1 MMNLRRNLTNLP
13 MSLIKILPENLV
25 NQIAAGEVVERPAS
39 VVKELLENSIDAG
52 ADRITL
58 EVIGAGDEMIK
69 ITDNGSGMRFDDAR
83 LAFERHATSKISS
96 SDDLFNISTMGFR
109 GEAIA
114 SIASVSHV
122 TLQTKSGDSKVGT
135 KVVCTGGRIEKHEE
149 CSCTDGTSIEVR
161 NLFYN
166 TPARKKYL
174 KSPTTE
180 YQNILKVFQGIA
192 LAYPGTSFKLVHDEK
207 VSCEYPKAAAMLD
220 RIRDVLGNNTASA
233 CVPIFY
239 GGTEISIE
247 GFIGKP
253 ELGRSGTKH
262 QYLFVNNRH
271 ISHPLFSY
279 ALAESYHSLLMDGKK
294 PFYAIN
300 IRIDPALI
308 DVNVHPR
315 KLEIRF
321 LNQSKLFSILQNAAR
336 VSLEKN
342 VLMPEVSGTLGG
354 SGTYH
359 VPDTSRLHARD
370 NSANESANQ
379 AMEFTKN
386 MVGTEGG
393 FQDFVPGRLNKYAY
407 RQDDLSTL
415 SMVPL
420 VQIARSYILAENEEG
435 LVLIDQHAAHERIRF
450 EELMD
455 QYEKKAPAK
464 QQLLVPQNIE
474 LSAMEAEIFN
484 SNKETFDKLGF
495 EMEVFGGNTFI
506 IHAVPAPIAK
516 ENIDNVL
523 MNVLSDLADDKKT
536 RAVKNPQERI
546 IEYMACRSAIKFG
559 KDLSLDEMASLIRQL
574 DKLKKPY
581 TCPHGRPSMVKLS
594 FNDLER
600 MFKRIQ

>member
-1 MMNLRRNLTNLP
+1 

-58 EVIGAGDEMIK
+58 EITGAGDEMIK
-69 ITDNGSGMRFDDAR
+69 ITDNGYGMNFDDAR

-122 TLQTKSGDSKVGT
+122 TLQTKMVDATVGT
-135 KVVCTGGRIEKHEE
+135 KVVCNGGIIEKHEE
-149 CSCTDGTSIEVR
+149 CSCTDGTTIEVR

-174 KSPTTE
+174 KTPSTE
-180 YQNILKVFQGIA
+180 YQHALKVFQAMA
-192 LAYPGTSFKLVHDEK
+192 LAYPGVHFKLVHDEK
-207 VSCEYPKAAAMLD
+207 TSFEYPKTTEMLN
-220 RIRDVLGNNTASA
+220 RIRDVLGKNTADN
-233 CVPIFY
+233 CIPIFY

-262 QYLFVNNRH
+262 QYLFVNKRH
-271 ISHPLFSY
+271 ISHPLFGY
-279 ALAESYHSLLMDGKK
+279 ALAESYHSLLMEGKK

-300 IRIDPALI
+300 IRIDPKLI

-321 LNQSKLFSILQNAAR
+321 LNQSKLFSILQSAAKT
-336 VSLEKN
+336 SLEKN
-342 VLMPEVSGTLGG
+342 ILMPELPSNIGLLSKSDLPSNPGLP
-354 SGTYH
+354 SKYH
-359 VPDTSRLHARD
+359 LPSNQTLHARD
-370 NSANESANQ
+370 NSPQGSVNQ
-379 AMEFTKN
+379 AMEFTQQIA
-386 MVGTEGG
+386 GG
-393 FQDFVPGRLNKYAY
+393 KLQDFAPGRLNKYSY
-407 RQDDLSTL
+407 KQDDLSTL

-420 VQIARSYILAENEEG
+420 AQIAKSYILAENEEG

-455 QYEKKAPAK
+455 QYEKDEPAK
-464 QQLLVPQNIE
+464 QQLLMPQNIE

-484 SNKETFDKLGF
+484 ENKEIFDKLGF

-506 IHAVPAPIAK
+506 IHAVPAPISS
-516 ENIDNVL
+516 EDIDNVI
-523 MNVLSDLADDKKT
+523 MNVLSDLSDNKKT
-536 RAVKNPQERI
+536 RAVKNPQERV

-559 KDLSLDEMASLIRQL
+559 KDLSLDEMAALIRQL
-574 DKLKKPY
+574 DKLKRPY

-594 FNDLER
+594 FNDLEK
-600 MFKRIQ
+600 MFKRVL